1 MTHESAPAGFKGTRG
16 DILVALKVS
25 QPLTANELAERF
37 GLTANAFRR
46 HLKDLEAEGLVVY
59 TREVRG
65 VGQPVFAYRL
75 TDAGERLFPSQ
86 YDVVLSQ
93 ALETVREK
101 FGSEAVVE
109 IFRARWAAV
118 AESAG
123 PELALLPLP
132 ERIQKLAQLLSSM
145 GYMAVAEENGH
156 STLREHHCTIR
167 SLVDRFPEVCA
178 AEERFIREVL
188 GADVVRHA
196 HIAKGANCC
205 EYCITE
211 RTELATLG
219 ASPSGHGRSPDPS

>member
-16 DILVALKVS
+16 DILVALKRS
-25 QPLTANELAERF
+25 QPLTAKELAGQF
-37 GLTANAFRR
+37 GLTPNAFRR
-46 HLKDLEAEGLVVY
+46 HLKDLEAEGLVGY
-59 TREVRG
+59 SRQVRG

-75 TDAGERLFPSQ
+75 TDAGERLFPSN

-101 FGSEAVVE
+101 FGSDAVVE

-118 AESAG
+118 AETAG

-132 ERIQKLAQLLSSM
+132 ERTAKLAQLLSSM
-145 GYMAVAEENGH
+145 GYMAVAEQNGH

-178 AEERFIREVL
+178 AEERFISEIL

-211 RTELATLG
+211 RPEMISLG
-219 ASPSGHGRSPDPS
+219 ASSSGHDRSPTQP

>member
-1 MTHESAPAGFKGTRG
+1 MSHDLAPAGFKGTRG
-16 DILVALKVS
+16 DILVALKRS
-25 QPLTANELAERF
+25 QPLTAKELADRF
-37 GLTANAFRR
+37 GMTANAFRR
-46 HLKDLEAEGLVVY
+46 HLKDLEAEGLVGY
-59 TREVRG
+59 SREVRG

-75 TDAGERLFPSQ
+75 TEAGERLFPSQ

-101 FGSEAVVE
+101 FGSEAVVD
-109 IFRARWAAV
+109 IFRARWAAI

-132 ERIQKLAQLLSSM
+132 ERTQRLAQLLSSM
-145 GYMAVAEENGH
+145 GYMAEAELNGH

-167 SLVDRFPEVCA
+167 SLVERFPEVCA

-188 GADVVRHA
+188 GADVVRQA

-211 RTELATLG
+211 RREMVSLG
-219 ASPSGHGRSPDPS
+219 VSPSGLDRSPNQP